1 MYWWGNLFAPFA
13 LGVLGWLVTHLLA
26 NPLLTVYRLRQE
38 APEVIFRTSNIG
50 SGAEPDERKEAR
62 DLLRGLAARI
72 TAANAAALP
81 SLRWI
86 LRRYGLDL
94 RKATE
99 GLTALSNSLEATDGS
114 RALHR
119 ATVERALRLPRTDSD
134 EYLSRIEHALGKR

>member
-1 MYWWGNLFAPFA
+1 MYWWGNLLAPFA

-26 NPLLTVYRLRQE
+26 NPLLTAYRLREE

-50 SGAEPDERKEAR
+50 PSARHDDWRDAR
-62 DLLRGLAARI
+62 DQLRGLAARI
-72 TAANAAALP
+72 VAANAAALP
-81 SLRWI
+81 FTRWI
-86 LRRYGLDL
+86 LRRCGLDL
-94 RKATE
+94 RKASE
-99 GLTALSNSLEATDGS
+99 GLTGLSNSLEATDGS

>member
-134 EYLSRIEHALGKR
+134 EYLSKIEHALGKR

>member
-38 APEVIFRTSNIG
+38 VPEVIFRTSNIG
-50 SGAEPDERKEAR
+50 PGAGQDEWKEAR

-72 TAANAAALP
+72 TAANASALP
-81 SLRWI
+81 YLRWA
-86 LRRYGLDL
+86 LQRAGLDL
-94 RKATE
+94 RKGAE

-134 EYLSRIEHALGKR
+134 EYVRRIETAIGRR

>member
-26 NPLLTVYRLRQE
+26 DPLLTVYRLRQE

-50 SGAEPDERKEAR
+50 PGAEPDERKEAR
-62 DLLRGLAARI
+62 DLLRGLAARLA
-72 TAANAAALP
+72 AANAAALP
-81 SLRWI
+81 FLRWT
-86 LRRYGLDL
+86 LQRYGLDL

-134 EYLSRIEHALGKR
+134 EYVRRIEAALGRR